1 MLTRTAH
8 INFLAWCTLAVTIL
22 MLAACATT
30 PIGKAIQSADLQQ
43 KIVKEA
49 AVQVAMIHLQGGIA
63 EPLYADIKKAYA
75 DWAAAQVALAQS
87 IAAWKAVGTPGNDS
101 KVTAALNRIGP
112 LAESYLKLV
121 GRWVNLTEVQKK
133 VGG

>member
-1 MLTRTAH
+1 
-8 INFLAWCTLAVTIL
+8 
-22 MLAACATT
+22 
-30 PIGKAIQSADLQQ
+30 
-43 KIVKEA
+43 
-49 AVQVAMIHLQGGIA
+49 MIHLQGGIT

-87 IAAWKAVGTPGNDS
+87 IAAWKAVGTPGNDT
-101 KVTAALNRIGP
+101 KVTAALARVGP